1 MSRND
6 VDSSDRTYLGVV
18 FAFCMSFQK
27 FIIDDV
33 RVEWWRHLLFH
44 IDYFQELRNLF
55 SMLPACLL
63 VKISTI
69 RRLKPG
75 FKLNSKFRYTSVWNL
90 TLACYSIT
98 CMVFFFSVSSRLVS
112 SLAYLGLSLYGLL
125 CDFLTGPL
133 TFDNK
138 SLYSLEVG
146 SSLCTNF
153 KCGGILFTRDIHP
166 GAGQ

>member
-1 MSRND
+1 MSRNG

-90 TLACYSIT
+90 TLAWT
-98 CMVFFFSVSSRLVS
+98 VSLAWSSSLVSRLVA

-125 CDFLTGPL
+125 RDFLTGPL